1 MYFINRF
8 VRLDR
13 FWPFKEDGP
22 VLDEQSVLLLLLD
35 KCVILLPIT
44 LSLLGGS
51 PCSSHDGMDGGCSAV
66 GENIS
71 SMRSP
76 NSQNICGQEK
86 SADVRCDL
94 RGILTVVTA
103 RP

>member
-1 MYFINRF
+1 M
-8 VRLDR
+8 RLDR

-22 VLDEQSVLLLLLD
+22 VLDEHSVFLLLLD
-35 KCVILLPIT
+35 NCAILLT
-44 LSLLGGS
+44 LALSLLGEG
-51 PCSSHDGMDGGCSAV
+51 PCSSHDGKDGGCSAV

-94 RGILTVVTA
+94 RGILIVATA
-103 RP
+103 RPYRSICMA